1 MNNNLPILHNIN
13 FLKNF
18 IIFILLKQK
27 LYIFFSLLFFTI
39 SVITYFSLLIDKKY
53 IYSAIFHPNLQIP
66 EILELRNDI
75 DNKSSS
81 KLDFNSYLASTIN
94 RFFTTNQNLYNTIIA
109 NDLLNYEEILSLEKK
124 NTSEILDINNKKVKI
139 LKIMD
144 LSSEKLTEPS
154 DVLYSNENISINLYD
169 HKITI
174 QSDYNLNADYL
185 FSVII
190 NSYIIYSIES
200 MKNYIDLYE
209 ESLKKNLVELNQKL
223 LNAENENDLI
233 ENKGYIKFQ
242 LTNQILNYKN
252 SLERLRNSSLVIL
265 IRNENNNDINFK
277 DRNIKGLSNLFYTS
291 EISKEIDYNYGL
303 LSIMIFISLLITF
316 ILLLITY
323 LNFLE
328 YRSKN

>member
-1 MNNNLPILHNIN
+1 
-13 FLKNF
+13 
-18 IIFILLKQK
+18 
-27 LYIFFSLLFFTI
+27 
-39 SVITYFSLLIDKKY
+39 
-53 IYSAIFHPNLQIP
+53 
-66 EILELRNDI
+66 
-75 DNKSSS
+75 
-81 KLDFNSYLASTIN
+81 
-94 RFFTTNQNLYNTIIA
+94 
-109 NDLLNYEEILSLEKK
+109 
-124 NTSEILDINNKKVKI
+124 
-139 LKIMD
+139 
-144 LSSEKLTEPS
+144 
-154 DVLYSNENISINLYD
+154 
-169 HKITI
+169 
-174 QSDYNLNADYL
+174 
-185 FSVII
+185 
-190 NSYIIYSIES
+190 

-316 ILLLITY
+316 ILSLITY